1 MTSRSLKNHPT
12 TRRSMV
18 QILSDRLLSRSA
30 QISASGALSLAVLF
44 GGAAV
49 SEAGVR
55 DYFTKSTPTS
65 SAKATLPNA
74 NPRTAAIN
82 RLAAH
87 RKPGQLLAQADSP
100 LDRLKKRDAEQRF
113 RDVLN
118 DESPIE
124 PLEEDTSKSAAPAP
138 KPDVTF
144 KAYKE
149 PARQP
154 TPIQP
159 DEFQPPEE
167 RIAALPQT
175 QPPPEGEAVPEPV
188 TSPTQL
194 KRISDIQP
202 FFDYQPVSAIKG
214 EVCWDLCP
222 RPDGL
227 PCKPDENGNMP
238 ECPSEFKLSDAAYS
252 NRMFADSLYQWQ
264 APNQYHNPLYF
275 EDPALERY
283 GHVHCELVQP
293 FVSMA
298 RFGVQFV
305 GLPYQMAI
313 DPCCKKMYNLGYYR
327 VGECAPKKY
336 YRIPWNTHAAAS
348 EAAVW
353 TGLIYIFP

>member
-1 MTSRSLKNHPT
+1 
-12 TRRSMV
+12 MV
-18 QILSDRLLSRSA
+18 QILSDSVGQVFNLPWLA
-30 QISASGALSLAVLF
+30 GQIENLPHVGALSLAVLF
-44 GGAAV
+44 GTAAV

-55 DYFTKSTPTS
+55 EYFTKSTSTS

-87 RKPGQLLAQADSP
+87 RKPGQLLAQSDAP

-118 DESPIE
+118 DDGPYEL
-124 PLEEDTSKSAAPAP
+124 LEENASKSTTPAP
-138 KPDVTF
+138 KTVV
-144 KAYKE
+144 KSRAYEE
-149 PARQP
+149 PA
-154 TPIQP
+154 PIQP
-159 DEFQPPEE
+159 PEV
-167 RIAALPQT
+167 RIAALPDE
-175 QPPPEGEAVPEPV
+175 QPQLGSEAVPEPV

-202 FFDYQPVSAIKG
+202 FFDYQPTSAIKG

-283 GHVHCELVQP
+283 GHVHCELIQP
-293 FVSMA
+293 FVSVA
-298 RFGVQFV
+298 RFGVQLA
-305 GLPYQMAI
+305 GLPYQMTI
-313 DPCCKKMYNLGYYR
+313 DPVCKKRYNLGYYR

-336 YRIPWNTHAAAS
+336 YWIPWNTHAAVN

-353 TGLIYIFP
+353 TGLLYLFP